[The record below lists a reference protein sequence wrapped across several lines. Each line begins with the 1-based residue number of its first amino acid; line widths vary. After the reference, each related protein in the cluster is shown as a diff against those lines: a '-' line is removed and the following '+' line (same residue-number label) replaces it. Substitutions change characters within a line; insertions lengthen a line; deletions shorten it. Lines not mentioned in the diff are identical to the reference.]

1 MSIDNEDLLEEALRA
16 DLPTADVEARVRRR
30 LLAAGVA
37 VGQGVATTTA
47 VASGAGAAGAA
58 AKAAGLSWGL
68 KLGLAAFVAIPTVG
82 LLVQS
87 RHEDAS
93 DAKAKVAAPQAS
105 PPRPTAAAPL
115 PAEPAQPSPTLA
127 ADPALF
133 AAPEPPPLR
142 PKAAA
147 PAAVPAPAE
156 AQAGPAHPSQA
167 DFAAA
172 TPDAPPRAPRVG
184 STLAEETRLLDGAF
198 AELAAGR
205 LERARALV
213 SEHETRFPAGLLLK
227 ERERAKTRI
236 SELSRGE

>member
-1 MSIDNEDLLEEALRA
+1 MSIDNEELLEEALRG
-16 DLPTADVEARVRRR
+16 DLPTPAVEARLRRR

-58 AKAAGLSWGL
+58 VKAAGLSWGL

-82 LLVQS
+82 LLLEGRHDNAQDAAVQ
-87 RHEDAS
+87 
-93 DAKAKVAAPQAS
+93 VAAPQAA
-105 PPRPTAAAPL
+105 PQEPAAPAAQA
-115 PAEPAQPSPTLA
+115 PAPPSPALA
-127 ADPALF
+127 EDQALPP
-133 AAPEPPPLR
+133 APEQPQPR

-147 PAAVPAPAE
+147 PALVATPAE
-156 AQAGPAHPSQA
+156 LPPGPAHPSQA
-167 DFAAA
+167 DFAA
-172 TPDAPPRAPRVG
+172 TQPDAPARAPQVG

-198 AELAAGR
+198 AALAAGK

-227 ERERAKTRI
+227 ERERAKTRL
-236 SELSRGE
+236 SELARGE